1 MKWFVFHWYL
11 YDFLMWDRRRT
22 QHINHDVE
30 IPHCRNTKT
39 KISSYVVLNG
49 YEIKILHVRF
59 LLEILSFFVEILT
72 QIDSTRKKSVTVL
85 SIRPPD
91 LASFFV
97 EFWLSL
103 R

>member
-1 MKWFVFHWYL
+1 MLVFHWYL
-11 YDFLMWDRRRT
+11 YYFLRWDRRRT
-22 QHINHDVE
+22 QHINHAVE
-30 IPHCRNTKT
+30 ITHCRNSET

-49 YEIKILHVRF
+49 YRIKILDVRF

-72 QIDSTRKKSVTVL
+72 QIDSTREKSVTVL

-97 EFWLSL
+97 EF
-103 R
+103 RYEFF